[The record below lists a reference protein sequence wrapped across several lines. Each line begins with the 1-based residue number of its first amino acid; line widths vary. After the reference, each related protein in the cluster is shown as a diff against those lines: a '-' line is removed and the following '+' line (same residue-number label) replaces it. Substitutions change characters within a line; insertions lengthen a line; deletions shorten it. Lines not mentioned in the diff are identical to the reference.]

1 MGCFCYVLMLLSSWL
16 VKRNNDITVCALG
29 LKLKRNND
37 VVKSEDKTTTD
48 SKVKSD
54 IGDGTPNTVV
64 MREIL

>member
-1 MGCFCYVLMLLSSWL
+1 MEKYSRRILEYGVRRIGNLRDCGFESCKIS
-16 VKRNNDITVCALG
+16 
-29 LKLKRNND
+29 KLTETYI
-37 VVKSEDKTTTD
+37 EDKTTTD

>member
-1 MGCFCYVLMLLSSWL
+1 MKLI
-16 VKRNNDITVCALG
+16 KRDYYL
-29 LKLKRNND
+29 
-37 VVKSEDKTTTD
+37 DKTTTD

>member
-1 MGCFCYVLMLLSSWL
+1 MRDL
-16 VKRNNDITVCALG
+16 I
-29 LKLKRNND
+29 LKCWNSKP
-37 VVKSEDKTTTD
+37 EDKTTTD